1 MRVPVSRIIPAVTF
15 SFALLLLASCGN
27 DDVEQPREPAVR
39 PVKMITLTSASD
51 ARTAKY
57 PAVIDANTFS
67 DLSFQVPGLI
77 EDVAVV
83 NAQQVERGDLIA
95 SLDQRDYKSQL
106 ASARS
111 QFKNAEE
118 EYQRAVRLLEQDAIA
133 RSVLEQRQSKRDVA
147 KAQLDTAEKALAD
160 TVLRA
165 PFAGVVVQVP
175 ARERETV
182 GAGEVVASVMG
193 RGKLEA
199 NFDVPASVVARAQE
213 TEIQASF
220 IILDAAP
227 EKRIIATFKEANL
240 LADSASQTYKVTYT
254 FEPPKNLV
262 VLPGMNATVEIISKS
277 KSEAAATQ
285 RISVP
290 LSAIASD
297 GESRYVWVVDQET
310 MTVSRRNVTVVDGIG
325 EMAVVTEGLALD
337 EAIATAGASF
347 LADGMQVRPWTE

>member
-1 MRVPVSRIIPAVTF
+1 MQAPVSRIAPMV
-15 SFALLLLASCGN
+15 ALLFSVFLITSCGS
-27 DDVEQPREPAVR
+27 DDTEQAREPAVR
-39 PVKMITLTSASD
+39 PVKMITLSSASD
-51 ARTAKY
+51 ARIAKY

-67 DLSFQVPGLI
+67 DSSFQVPGLI
-77 EDVAVV
+77 EEVAVV
-83 NAQQVERGDLIA
+83 NAQQVEQGDLIA
-95 SLDQRDYKSQL
+95 RLDQRDYKSQL
-106 ASARS
+106 ASASS
-111 QFKNAEE
+111 QFNNAED
-118 EYQRAVRLLEQDAIA
+118 EYQRAVRLYEQDAIA
-133 RSVLEQRQSKRDVA
+133 RSVLEQRQSQRDVA

-175 ARERETV
+175 VRERQTV
-182 GAGEVVASVMG
+182 SAGEVVASVMG

-220 IILDAAP
+220 VILDAAP
-227 EKRIIATFKEANL
+227 KDKITASFKEANL

-277 KSEAAATQ
+277 KSEAAETQ

-297 GESRYVWVVDQET
+297 GESKYVWVVDQET
-310 MTVSRRNVTVVDGIG
+310 MTVSRRNITVLDGIG

-337 EAIATAGASF
+337 ETIAAAGASF
-347 LADGMQVRPWTE
+347 LADGMQVRPWIE